1 MVKGGFIP
9 LPLVSCHTLFI
20 PLPWFFFFF
29 QFMAL
34 SITAICIIFVVMFIC
49 SWSVSLTELMNKI
62 LCEDKVLDWLTDGVA
77 QYTYKQWPPF
87 KKYLLKL
94 LIESPSLIS
103 LLNIYIQS
111 EQVFFFFN
119 IVFCF
124 FYSHESS
131 NQLGNANHFHGI
143 MELVSLRTLNFKGFY
158 KEKPATSKWNLM
170 QK

>member
-1 MVKGGFIP
+1 
-9 LPLVSCHTLFI
+9 
-20 PLPWFFFFF
+20 
-29 QFMAL
+29 MAL

-111 EQVFFFFN
+111 EQVFFFLTLF
-119 IVFCF
+119 
-124 FYSHESS
+124 S
-131 NQLGNANHFHGI
+131 
-143 MELVSLRTLNFKGFY
+143 VSFILMRV
-158 KEKPATSKWNLM
+158 ATNWGMLIIFMALWN
-170 QK
+170 